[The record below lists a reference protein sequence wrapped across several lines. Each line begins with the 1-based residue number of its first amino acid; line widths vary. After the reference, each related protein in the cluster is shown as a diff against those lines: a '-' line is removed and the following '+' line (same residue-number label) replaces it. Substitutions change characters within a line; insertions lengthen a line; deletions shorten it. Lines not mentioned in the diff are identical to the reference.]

1 MRDTRADAGKGSV
14 AAGALGADVRGARD
28 IDRNGR
34 VVRRGGGGGG
44 VARSPRGEEEEEAAA
59 LRVQCEPAP
68 FGAGAETTG
77 VLACE
82 RKEGSADA
90 SA

>member
-34 VVRRGGGGGG
+34 VVRRGGGGG
-44 VARSPRGEEEEEAAA
+44 VARSPRGEEEEAAA
-59 LRVQCEPAP
+59 LRVHCEPAP
-68 FGAGAETTG
+68 VGAGAQTTG